1 MILRAMSSNIHSLF
15 YSERSIQMFFT
26 INGTNWRVQY
36 ENSNSG
42 ELKRSDNVS
51 VLGVTDRNTHTIY
64 LSNALRGFME
74 RKVLIHEVCHA
85 ICMSYDVYLPIEQEE
100 ILCDFVATYGDE
112 VFDIVDMVLGVVRRV
127 G

>member
-1 MILRAMSSNIHSLF
+1 MILKAMSSNIHSLF
-15 YSERSIQMFFT
+15 YSERGIQMFFI
-26 INGTNWRVQY
+26 INGTIWHIQY
-36 ENSNSG
+36 KNSNSS
-42 ELKRSDNVS
+42 ELRRSDNTIS
-51 VLGVTDRNTHTIY
+51 LGVTDRNTHTIY
-64 LSNALRGFME
+64 LSDKLQGFMQ

-112 VFDIVDMVLGVVRRV
+112 VFDIVDMVLGAVRRV